1 MPRATQQA
9 QTLEEAVVDANPQDT
24 DNDPENSEVTRP
36 SDLGF
41 PKAQQ
46 QIEVERIEERPKPLV
61 AASDGTIEIRM
72 ARTIE
77 EFTYGNPHV
86 FYKLEEGKRYRVPAN
101 IARYLD
107 SLGAVYHTYG

>member
-1 MPRATQQA
+1 MAGRAQEPDAQQGP
-9 QTLEEAVVDANPQDT
+9 QEE
-24 DNDPENSEVTRP
+24 ENQVTRP

-41 PKAQQ
+41 PQAE
-46 QIEVERIEERPKPLV
+46 IEVQAVRPQPLQPDERGAV
-61 AASDGTIEIRM
+61 QVRM

-86 FYKLEEGKRYRVPAN
+86 NYHLEAGRIYQMPAN

-107 SLGAVYHTYG
+107 SLGAIYHTNN